1 MLSLNTRLL
10 LAGSL
15 VLASFFGLTGFTLDK
30 AFRDSAEAAMRD
42 RLQGHI
48 YALLAASELNKA
60 GTMVVSNEMPET
72 GFATPGSGIYGQISS
87 HDGKQTLRSPSMADI
102 TIPFSTGLRMGTTH
116 FEHLMASNGTPLY
129 ALNLG
134 LSWKVKGKP
143 RDFTF
148 SVARNLSS
156 LDVQVNSFRRSLW
169 GWLGGVA
176 FLLLAV
182 QGSILRWSLEPL
194 RRAAIDLAAIEA
206 GRATQLKG
214 HYPEELSGLTD
225 NLNIL
230 IRGGQAQL
238 ERYRHTLGDLAHSL
252 KTPLA
257 VVRNAV
263 EKEGSVEELRRTVQ
277 EQVDRMNQIV
287 EYQLQR
293 AAASGRTALSAP
305 VSVAEVAQRIVASLN
320 KVYADKGVDC
330 RIEIEN
336 DAVFYGDESDLM
348 EFLGN
353 LTDNA
358 YKWCKHDIIISAR
371 PVADILH
378 RRAGLL
384 LSVEDDGPGIPIEN
398 VDRVLQRCARADE
411 SISGHGIG
419 MAVVQDILRAYD
431 GVLEIGASEALG
443 GARLWVRLP
452 GV

>member
-15 VLASFFGLTGFTLDK
+15 VLASFLGLTGFTLDK

-48 YALLAASELNKA
+48 YALLAASELSKE

-72 GFATPGSGIYGQISS
+72 GFATPGSGIYGQIAS
-87 HDGKQTLRSPSMADI
+87 HDGKQILHSPSMAGI
-102 TIPFSTGLRMGTTH
+102 TIPFTIGLPMGASH
-116 FEHLMASNGTPLY
+116 FEHLTASDGTPLY
-129 ALNLG
+129 ALSFG

-143 RDFTF
+143 RNFTF
-148 SVARNLSS
+148 SVARNPSS
-156 LDVQVNSFRRSLW
+156 LDVQVNSFRRNLW

-176 FLLLAV
+176 LLLLAV
-182 QGSILRWSLEPL
+182 QGSILRWSLAPL
-194 RRAAIDLAAIEA
+194 RRVAVDLAAIEA
-206 GRATQLKG
+206 GRAVQLEG
-214 HYPEELSGLTD
+214 NYPKELSGLTD
-225 NLNIL
+225 NLNTL
-230 IRGGQAQL
+230 IRGGQTQL

-257 VVRNAV
+257 VVRNSV
-263 EKEGSVEELRRTVQ
+263 EKESSVEELRHTVQ

-305 VSVAEVAQRIVASLN
+305 VSVAEVAHRIVASLN
-320 KVYADKGVDC
+320 KVYADKGVIC
-330 RIEIEN
+330 CIEVEG

-353 LTDNA
+353 LADNA
-358 YKWCKHDIIISAR
+358 YKWCRRNIIISAR
-371 PVADILH
+371 PAADAFH

-384 LSVEDDGPGIPIEN
+384 LSVADDGPGIPAED
-398 VDRVLQRCARADE
+398 VDRVLQRGARADE

-419 MAVVQDILRAYD
+419 MAVVQDILRVYD
-431 GVLEIGASEALG
+431 GTLEVGASEMG
-443 GARLWVRLP
+443 GARLTVRLP

>member
-15 VLASFFGLTGFTLDK
+15 VLASFLGLTGFTLDK

-48 YALLAASELNKA
+48 YALLAASEINKEGA
-60 GTMVVSNEMPET
+60 MVVSNEMPET
-72 GFATPGSGIYGQISS
+72 GFSTPGSGIYGQISS

-116 FEHLMASNGTPLY
+116 FEHLTASDGTPLY
-129 ALNLG
+129 ALSFG
-134 LSWKVKGKP
+134 LSWKIKGKP

-156 LDVQVNSFRRSLW
+156 LDVQINSFRRSLW

-176 FLLLAV
+176 LLLLAV
-182 QGSILRWSLEPL
+182 QGSILRWSLAPL
-194 RRAAIDLAAIEA
+194 RRVAVDLAAIEA

-214 HYPEELSGLTD
+214 HYPQELSGLTD

-257 VVRNAV
+257 VVRNSV
-263 EKEGSVEELRRTVQ
+263 EKEGSVEELRRTVE

-293 AAASGRTALSAP
+293 AAASGRTALSVP
-305 VSVAEVAQRIVASLN
+305 VSVAEVAQRIVASLH
-320 KVYADKGVDC
+320 KVYADKGVYC
-330 RIEIEN
+330 RVEIED

-353 LTDNA
+353 LADNA
-358 YKWCKHDIIISAR
+358 CKWCRHTIIISAR
-371 PVADILH
+371 PVADVLH
-378 RRAGLL
+378 RRAGLV
-384 LSVEDDGPGIPIEN
+384 LSVEDDGPGIPVED
-398 VDRVLQRCARADE
+398 VDRVLQRGARADE

-431 GVLEIGASEALG
+431 GVLEIGASEELG
-443 GARLWVRLP
+443 GARLVVRLP

>member
-1 MLSLNTRLL
+1 MLSLSTRLL

-15 VLASFFGLTGFTLDK
+15 VLTGFLGLTGFTLDK

-60 GTMVVSNEMPET
+60 GAMVVSNEMPET
-72 GFATPGSGIYGQISS
+72 GFATTGSGVYGQISS
-87 HDGKQTLRSPSMADI
+87 HDGKQILRSPSMADI
-102 TIPFSTGLRMGTTH
+102 TIPFSIGLRMGTTH
-116 FEHLMASNGTPLY
+116 FEHLTASDGTPLY
-129 ALNLG
+129 ALSLG

-156 LDVQVNSFRRSLW
+156 LDVQINSFRRSLW
-169 GWLGGVA
+169 GWLVGVA
-176 FLLLAV
+176 LLLLAV
-182 QGSILRWSLEPL
+182 QGTILRWSLAPL
-194 RRAAIDLAAIEA
+194 RRVAVDLAAIEA
-206 GRATQLKG
+206 GRATQLQG
-214 HYPEELSGLTD
+214 HYPQELSGLTD

-230 IRGGQAQL
+230 IRGGQVQL

-257 VVRNAV
+257 VVRNSV
-263 EKEGSVEELRRTVQ
+263 EKEGSIEELRRTVE

-293 AAASGRTALSAP
+293 AAASGRTALSVP

-330 RIEIEN
+330 RIEIED

-358 YKWCKHDIIISAR
+358 YKWCRHTIIINAR
-371 PVADILH
+371 PVADVLH
-378 RRAGLL
+378 RRAGLV
-384 LSVEDDGPGIPIEN
+384 LSVEDDGPGIPIED
-398 VDRVLQRCARADE
+398 VERVLQRGARADE

-419 MAVVQDILRAYD
+419 MAVVQDILRVYD
-431 GVLEIGASEALG
+431 GALEIGHSEALG
-443 GARLWVRLP
+443 GACLLVRLP

>member
-48 YALLAASELNKA
+48 YALLAASELSKD
-60 GTMVVSNEMPET
+60 GVMVVSSEIPET
-72 GFATPGSGIYGQISS
+72 GFSTPGSGIYGQISS

-257 VVRNAV
+257 VMRNAV

-398 VDRVLQRCARADE
+398 VDRVLQRCVRADE

-419 MAVVQDILRAYD
+419 MAVVQDILRVYD
-431 GVLEIGASEALG
+431 GALEIGASEALG